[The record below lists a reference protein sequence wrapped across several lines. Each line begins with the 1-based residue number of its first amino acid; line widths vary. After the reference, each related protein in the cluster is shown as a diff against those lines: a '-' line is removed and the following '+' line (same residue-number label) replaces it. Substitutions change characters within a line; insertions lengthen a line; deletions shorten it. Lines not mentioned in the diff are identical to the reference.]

1 MSINAKKTSG
11 FEADI
16 HVCGIMVGDF
26 AILRDKRLMTW
37 LRKSRYLH
45 GLVGLLN
52 SSLRVLT
59 ATDTYSCIDNV
70 AY

>member
-1 MSINAKKTSG
+1 MRINAKKTSG

-16 HVCGIMVGDF
+16 HICGIMVGDF
-26 AILRDKRLMTW
+26 AILRDRRRISW
-37 LRKSRYLH
+37 LRKSRYVH
-45 GLVGLLN
+45 GLMELLN

-59 ATDTYSCIDNV
+59 ATDTYSRIDNV